1 MALALSL
8 RYRRVKEI
16 SRWFLQPLLY
26 YSGGCY
32 QQYGKGLSSVPFSP
46 QPIANGTLLRGF
58 HQHRFSTL
66 ADLSHEHAPE
76 VDLLSFIKSSLDEL
90 EVSGTH
96 HYWLNRSVKNKQFF
110 GIDGIHGTFLVLA
123 ASNFECGI
131 MFQKL
136 KAIQER
142 FPHITVM
149 GFKLSNS
156 SDRENLIQLLLTENA
171 TFPILLSHG
180 TFPQIKNGACYI
192 LFENFK
198 SPMTCYA
205 KDVSLE
211 ILYQAIQGLQKQPS
225 DDSKLLNVLRSTSW
239 KQDIITK
246 DQYICSPLQNL
257 LLFYPGCVSADESAN
272 RLFISD
278 CNHHR
283 IIVCD
288 GDAKIID
295 CIGSTPGFED
305 GDFESAKLRRP
316 AGSYYNASEDCLYFL
331 DSENHAIRRAD
342 MKARLVQTLYPTST
356 VKKGGIWNR
365 IMSKLGLESS
375 VETNDEEKPEVFDS
389 KSLYFPWHLL
399 KSDDDTLYIIDRRF
413 QTLWTMDLGSGKVD
427 GVFEGSPNIVEKC
440 GQLIRQNL
448 SILDK
453 IPSDQ
458 FQQKTNNVC
467 VLDGLPHSVL
477 LSSSTALQNHMFI
490 CDKVRQRILKIDIES
505 GVSLDFQLSNLGLL
519 GFPYWLNS
527 PPEMFYAGGNG
538 LSDTA
543 IDHLEHFD
551 LLPGKIDIQ
560 LSVDVPPEFELVEPL
575 QESCIWRQARGSATE
590 ISGMDDPQSIE
601 KVGVAQQWYADL
613 DYLATLKPK
622 PEMTEDDNNP
632 AENIVVEEDGKI
644 CITSTVLT
652 SPGTSEVVIF
662 AVLYCKLRKIPNSNG
677 GNQEKYA
684 ARILDFLS
692 SKRSGK
698 RERDSWNTFLLQSKG
713 DLRDLIFTKLVH
725 VRVRLNC
732 FDHLKTDNEKDFIL
746 TDSSIKV
753 NVLLK

>member
-1 MALALSL
+1 MTLSL

-26 YSGGCY
+26 YSGHCY
-32 QQYGKGLSSVPFSP
+32 QQYGNGLSSVPFSP
-46 QPIANGTLLRGF
+46 KSIANEGLVRGF

-66 ADLSHEHAPE
+66 ADVSNKHAPE
-76 VDLLSFIKSSLDEL
+76 VDFLSFLKSSLDEL
-90 EVSGTH
+90 EGPH

-110 GIDGIHGTFLVLA
+110 GIHSIHGIHGTFLVLA
-123 ASNFECGI
+123 ARNFECGI
-131 MFQKL
+131 IFQKL

-149 GFKLSNS
+149 GITLTDS
-156 SDRENLIQLLLTENA
+156 SDRGNLIQLLMTENI
-171 TFPILLSHG
+171 TFPILLSQR
-180 TFPQIKNGACYI
+180 TFPQIEKGDFYI
-192 LFENFK
+192 LFNSFK
-198 SPMTCYA
+198 SPIICHE

-211 ILYQAIQGLQKQPS
+211 ILCQAIQGLQKQPS
-225 DDSKLLNVLRSTSW
+225 EDSKLLNVLRSTSW
-239 KQDIITK
+239 KQDLITK

-257 LLFYPGCVSADESAN
+257 LLNYPGCVSADESHN

-288 GDAKIID
+288 DNGKIIN
-295 CIGSTPGFED
+295 CIGSSPGFED

-316 AGSYYNASEDCLYFL
+316 AGSYYHATEDCLYFL

-342 MKARLVQTLYPTST
+342 MGARLVETIYPIST
-356 VKKGGIWNR
+356 VNNGGGRIWNWVR
-365 IMSKLGLESS
+365 SKLGLESH
-375 VETNDEEKPEVFDS
+375 VETIVEEKPEVLDS

-413 QTLWTMDLGSGKVD
+413 QTLWTMDFGSGKVD
-427 GVFEGSPNIVEKC
+427 EVFEGSPRILKIC
-440 GQLIRQNL
+440 GQLIGQNL

-453 IPSDQ
+453 IPCDQ

-467 VLDGLPHSVL
+467 VLDGLPHSDL
-477 LSSSTALQNHMFI
+477 LSSSTTFQNHMFI
-490 CDKVRQRILKIDIES
+490 CDKDRQRIMKVNIES
-505 GVSLDFQLSNLGLL
+505 GVCLDFQLSNLGSL
-519 GFPYWLNS
+519 GIPYWLTS
-527 PPEMFYAGGNG
+527 PVDIFYAGGNG

-543 IDHLEHFD
+543 INHLQHFD

-560 LSVDVPPEFELVEPL
+560 LSVDVPADIELVEPL
-575 QESCIWRQARGSATE
+575 QESCIWRQARGAATE
-590 ISGMDDPQSIE
+590 ISGMDDPNSID
-601 KVGVAQQWYADL
+601 KVGVAQQWYNEL
-613 DYLATLKPK
+613 DIVATLKP
-622 PEMTEDDNNP
+622 ELEITEDDNLDK
-632 AENIVVEEDGKI
+632 NIVVEDDKI
-644 CITSTVLT
+644 HIKSSVFT

-662 AVLYCKLRKIPNSNG
+662 AVLYCKLKKIPNSND

-698 RERDSWNTFLLQSKG
+698 KERDSWNAFLLQSKG
-713 DLRDLIFTKLVH
+713 DLRDLIFTKPLH
-725 VRVRLNC
+725 VRVRLNT
-732 FDHLKTDNEKDFIL
+732 FEHPKAENNRDFIL

-753 NVLLK
+753 NVLLN